1 MNIDLDKIQKLQ
13 EFSKGLKVLYVEDND
28 EARASTKD
36 TLSEFFDNITV
47 ATDGIEGL
55 EKFNNA
61 HFDLIISDINMPNMN
76 GIDMVSKI
84 REKDKDIAILI
95 ISAYSESGYFIET
108 IRLGVEGYLL
118 KPIELE
124 QFISMLF
131 KSIEKIKIKKEIKEY
146 QKNLELK
153 IQHQLSKIQ
162 KQNSIIQN
170 REKFAA
176 MGEMIDTISH
186 QFKQPLSIMK
196 LRTQEIEL
204 LIENKHQG
212 DIKESI
218 ESINKQI
225 DYSVNTIEEFRNFF
239 RPNVRKENLSIQ
251 ELFDSVLMLLKDE
264 MIKNNI
270 NIIMEGDTSLK
281 VYINPSEFKHVM
293 LNLITNAKDAFEK
306 KDIEKKRIILSSEER
321 GNYILICVEDN
332 AGGVPEEIKEKIFE
346 PNFSTKPSD
355 KGTGIGLHI
364 SKMILEKIDAEISM
378 ENTNLGAKFTVKI
391 PNSN

>member
-36 TLSEFFDNITV
+36 TLGEFFDNITV

-55 EKFNNA
+55 EKFNKG

-131 KSIEKIKIKKEIKEY
+131 KSIEKIKIKKEINEY

-153 IQHQLSKIQ
+153 IQNQLSKIQ

-204 LIENKHQG
+204 LIENKHEG
-212 DIKESI
+212 NIKESI

-239 RPNVRKENLSIQ
+239 RPNVKKENLKVQ
-251 ELFDSVLMLLKDE
+251 ELFDSVLRLLKDE

-270 NIIMEGDTSLK
+270 NIIMEGDTSLSL
-281 VYINPSEFKHVM
+281 YINPNEFKHVL
-293 LNLITNAKDAFEK
+293 LNLITNARDAFEK
-306 KDIEKKRIILSSEER
+306 KNIKNKKIILSAKNRE
-321 GNYILICVEDN
+321 NHILICVKDN

-346 PNFSTKPSD
+346 PNFTTKTAD

-364 SKMILEKIDAEISM
+364 SRMILEKIDAEISM
-378 ENTNLGAKFTVKI
+378 ENTDLGAKFTVKI